1 MPIVVVDGLKT
12 HYDEYGE
19 GTPIVLIHGQQGTVE
34 GWNGMASVL
43 KQKYRVITP
52 SLPGRSGSEYMSG
65 GVTIKRYSDH
75 VAHLLSKIGVKKAVV
90 GGSSMGG
97 IVSMQF
103 CFDHPEMTLAL
114 VLIETGAKMQTDE
127 WIVKCYEDDYEGT
140 TRLISSIGYTKKTPK
155 EVIENALKYNLR
167 CPKEATLNDT
177 RALKTF
183 DATQRL
189 HEIKVPTLI
198 IIGGDDKLTPLPMSQ
213 FLNRGITCSTLK
225 IIKDAGHSSINEKPK
240 EISQEIIQF
249 LKKHKI

>member
-1 MPIVVVDGLKT
+1 MPIVPVDGLKT
-12 HYDEYGE
+12 HYEDHGE
-19 GTPIVLIHGQQGTVE
+19 GTPIVLIHGQMGTVE
-34 GWNGMASVL
+34 GWYGMTSVL
-43 KQKYRVITP
+43 KQRYRVILP

-65 GVTIKRYSDH
+65 AVTIKRYSDH

-97 IVSMQF
+97 TVSMQF
-103 CFDHPEMTLAL
+103 CFDHSEMTLAL

-127 WIVKCYEDDYEGT
+127 WLVKNYENDYEGT
-140 TRLISSIGYTKKTPK
+140 TRLISSIGYSKKTPK

-167 CPKEATLNDT
+167 CPKEAAIIDT

-183 DATQRL
+183 DATDRL

-198 IIGGDDKLTPLPMSQ
+198 IIGGDDQLTPLPMSQ
-213 FLNRGITCSTLK
+213 FLNRGIAGSTLK

-240 EISQEIIQF
+240 EISEEIIRF
-249 LKKHKI
+249 LKKHRI